1 MIDLNKCAELAL
13 NNAIERQKNGAKI
26 NARTLPMLKHCATEV
41 IEATESYGYVAN
53 EIPRTIDDI
62 ELPVEEMH
70 LHNESHFA
78 SELADIICCVLII
91 AQMKTSILKP
101 AYLGVLKRIEK
112 EQKEQETRND

>member
-53 EIPRTIDDI
+53 
-62 ELPVEEMH
+62 
-70 LHNESHFA
+70 
-78 SELADIICCVLII
+78 
-91 AQMKTSILKP
+91 
-101 AYLGVLKRIEK
+101 
-112 EQKEQETRND
+112 

>member
-70 LHNESHFA
+70 LHNKLHFA

-91 AQMKTSILKP
+91 AANENINIETCIRGCLEKNR
-101 AYLGVLKRIEK
+101 KRAEGTGDK
-112 EQKEQETRND
+112 K